1 MAITMALMQP
11 IRKVEILMLSR
22 ALTVNLIT
30 FNDAVMLLYHLLYT
44 LVLSS
49 DGVIRGI
56 WIVTAESKR
65 AQYWSVDLSYICIL
79 LIFHEYIHAGT
90 IGWTWVNVFVYYSV
104 YMCIFFMLKS
114 SLT

>member
-1 MAITMALMQP
+1 MAITMALMQS

-22 ALTVNLIT
+22 ALAVNLIT

-65 AQYWSVDLSYICIL
+65 AQYWSVDLLCIPL
-79 LIFHEYIHAGT
+79 VLHD
-90 IGWTWVNVFVYYSV
+90 
-104 YMCIFFMLKS
+104 
-114 SLT
+114 